1 VRASSFVTLAI
12 VLGAAAT
19 ASAQD
24 LFDRGKSGGKPGSA
38 EGEVTVTRDR
48 LDLRFGAAL
57 PTLVG
62 DHGRARIGIDSVI
75 DADFACG
82 RFDLRA
88 NLKSLLG
95 KEARE
100 DMIEALLGAL
110 EGELLHNALVLTCEA
125 SPTACQAFQHFRVN
139 ANAILGMQYNRCQ
152 AIESAVSDGLRGL
165 KAKAIKDCVEAKRRD
180 GMAMNDALAACEN
193 ADTLQGLDGSKVK
206 EIDLA
211 EELKKALKLDD
222 VDFKN
227 LQELLSSVRL
237 GANGSKGEVQADGVL
252 RKFDKLNE
260 EYLAAWTEATAA
272 LAADPKKSASDEML
286 KKLAPPGSAGGVLPD
301 ELRELA
307 ELPEHQRRVVLR
319 VLASESALLHLTLE
333 VQSIERRL
341 AAARKDPR
349 LDEARVRTWTLELE
363 DLRLQLRQIE
373 ERMARQ
379 ERYSAAFLKA
389 RDLAR
394 TSQSRH
400 AAAAVAD
407 SQSAA
412 EDAKKVDSLAP
423 AFGTRS
429 GTPKDTKK
437 ERR

>member
-1 VRASSFVTLAI
+1 MVAGSLFAALLFALWASPVP
-12 VLGAAAT
+12 
-19 ASAQD
+19 QD
-24 LFDRGKSGGKPGSA
+24 LFDRAKSGAANGSA
-38 EGEVTVTRDR
+38 QGEVATTRDR

-57 PTLVG
+57 TTLA
-62 DHGRARIGIDSVI
+62 DERGRARIGIDSVI

-100 DMIEALLGAL
+100 DMIDALLGAL
-110 EGELLHNALVLTCEA
+110 EGELLHNALVLACEA
-125 SPTACQAFQHFRVN
+125 SPTACQAFQHFRVS

-165 KAKAIKDCVEAKRRD
+165 KAKAIKDCVEAKRRE
-180 GMAMNDALAACEN
+180 GMSMNEALASCEN
-193 ADTLQGLDGSKVK
+193 ADMLQALDGSKVK

-227 LQELLSSVRL
+227 LQDLLSAVRL

-252 RKFDKLNE
+252 RKFDALNGQ
-260 EYLAAWTEATAA
+260 YLAAWAEAVGA
-272 LAADPKKSASDEML
+272 LAADPQHRPTDEEL
-286 KKLAPPGSAGGVLPD
+286 KKLAPPGAGGGVLPD

-307 ELPEHQRRVVLR
+307 ELPEAQRRIVLR
-319 VLASESALLHLTLE
+319 VLASESALLHLTLD
-333 VQSIERRL
+333 VQSIERKL

-349 LDEARVRTWTLELE
+349 LDDGRVRAWTRELD

-373 ERMARQ
+373 ERMERQARF
-379 ERYSAAFLKA
+379 SAAFLKA

-394 TSQSRH
+394 TTQSRH

-407 SQSAA
+407 SQGAA
-412 EDAKKVDSLAP
+412 EDGKKLDAIAP
-423 AFGTRS
+423 AFGSRP
-429 GTPKDTKK
+429 GAPKK
-437 ERR
+437 EKR